1 MKIKIRR
8 KYIIL
13 ICFSICAITVVKG
26 QSLKVSKFLSS
37 LNASDALYK
46 ALNSEFDTI
55 ILDRNEKKW
64 VFEPMTFVNVKN
76 KIIIFEKDIEVL
88 AKRGAFSD
96 DKDMLFEFLNCEDI
110 HIYGNGAKICMNK
123 EEYVDGEWRHA
134 FSLKK
139 SKNIIIKNLE
149 IYGSGGD
156 GLYISGMEKGTFSE
170 NIFIENILSSN
181 NKRQGISIIS
191 ARNVHVIQSR
201 FANTVGTLPGAGVDI
216 EPNNKWNIIDDI
228 FFSQCIFENNDHS
241 GILLALSKLDSTS
254 HPVNIKFER
263 CIVRSNHSKEN
274 TYVASEIVLSANKES
289 PVKGKVSFNQCTI
302 ENSEWGFLYSRKVK
316 DAYTVSFE
324 DCLIR
329 NICKSETYPP
339 VLFEVPDYHF
349 GSYSLGGYNFK
360 NITVKYETK
369 VPLILVRGSS
379 LGTLVNFSNVKGQIN
394 LVNSK
399 SVDFIEYIK
408 YNPSN
413 NVNVDLLIDKVN

>member
-1 MKIKIRR
+1 MSKRI
-8 KYIIL
+8 YIFL
-13 ICFSICAITVVKG
+13 SLSFFLFSIHFNYG
-26 QSLKVSKFLSS
+26 QSIKVSEFLSNS
-37 LNASDALYK
+37 NSNANIALQK
-46 ALNSEFDTI
+46 ALQSDFDTI
-55 ILDRNEKKW
+55 ILDNDVRHW
-64 VFEPMTFVNVKN
+64 VFTPLTISNLKK
-76 KIIIFEKDIEVL
+76 KIIVIEKDIEIH
-88 AKRGAFSD
+88 AKKKSFPKPTDS
-96 DKDMLFEFLNCEDI
+96 LFEFLNCEDI

-123 EEYVDGEWRHA
+123 DEYIDGEWRHA

-139 SKNIIIKNLE
+139 SKNITIKNLE

-216 EPNNKWNIIDDI
+216 EPNNKWNTIDEI

-241 GILLALSKLDSTS
+241 GILIALSKLDSTS
-254 HPVNIKFER
+254 HPINIKFER
-263 CIVRSNHSKEN
+263 CIIRSNHSKEN

-324 DCLIR
+324 DCIIR

-369 VPLILVRGSS
+369 VPLLLVRGSS

-394 LVNSK
+394 LFNSK
-399 SVDFIEYIK
+399 SIDFIEYIK
-408 YNPSN
+408 YNPTN
-413 NVNVDLLIDKVN
+413 NINVDLLIDKVN